1 MSSVLSLRDV
11 QTAYENSTYIPA
23 VYALMPPKYRN
34 NLLEDDVRI
43 DAMINVLQ
51 SIVDGTKPNP
61 KNKLSINYFK
71 NHSKEAASFILDKIM
86 EMDADCY
93 DCEDDIEDEEWN
105 SRLPNLPPRIPLG
118 PALQALIASSASVS
132 TTH

>member
-1 MSSVLSLRDV
+1 MSSVLSLCDV
-11 QTAYENSTYIPA
+11 QTAYENSTYTPA
-23 VYALMPPKYRN
+23 VYALMPLKYRN

-61 KNKLSINYFK
+61 KNKLSIKYFA
-71 NHSKEAASFILDKIM
+71 NHSKKAAAYVLDKIM
-86 EMDADCY
+86 EMDEDCFG
-93 DCEDDIEDEEWN
+93 CNDII
-105 SRLPNLPPRIPLG
+105 RVPRVPLS
-118 PALQALIASSASVS
+118 PALLALINSGKPPAGVAITT